1 MVEYVLI
8 VHPSK
13 GFLAASPDGIVEDT
27 NIHETGLLEIKCPY
41 SKRNSRIKEACADGG
56 FFCTMNSSKLKL
68 KRHHNYYRQ
77 VQLQLQ
83 HGVISLSIHR
93 MTVNVNGSTKTLNGN
108 NSLCLSWNDI
118 LMNGLHL
125 NLLGHN
131 TNPHTICNSII
142 FMTLSFHFGNHAH
155 MLIMHASLSL

>member
-1 MVEYVLI
+1 MAKCGLI

-27 NIHETGLLEIKCPY
+27 NIHGTGLLEIKCPY
-41 SKRNSRIKEACADGG
+41 SKRNSRIKGACADGG
-56 FFCTMNSSKLKL
+56 FFCTMNSSKLQL
-68 KRHHNYYRQ
+68 KRHHNYYHQ
-77 VQLQLQ
+77 VQLQLYLYC
-83 HGVISLSIHR
+83 HPDAAWCD
-93 MTVNVNGSTKTLNGN
+93 VNESTKTLNGN

-131 TNPHTICNSII
+131 TNPHTICNSIHCH
-142 FMTLSFHFGNHAH
+142 FTLV
-155 MLIMHASLSL
+155 IMHIC